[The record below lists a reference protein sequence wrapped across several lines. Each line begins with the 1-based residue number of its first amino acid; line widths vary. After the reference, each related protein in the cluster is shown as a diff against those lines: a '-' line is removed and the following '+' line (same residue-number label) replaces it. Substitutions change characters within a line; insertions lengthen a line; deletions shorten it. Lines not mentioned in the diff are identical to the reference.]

1 MILYTWAHM
10 HKFRIIELN
19 PTTAKLKKKRI
30 MWTTKAITIDFLRAR
45 PSLVRAVFCLAGYI
59 PKKVDWRH

>member
-1 MILYTWAHM
+1 M
-10 HKFRIIELN
+10 N

-30 MWTTKAITIDFLRAR
+30 VCTAKAIIMDFLSAR
-45 PSLVRAVFCLAGYI
+45 PSLVLAVFCLAGYI